1 VLLEFPVS
9 TVEFYIPKWAETLEN
24 EHKVKQAFIQYAV
37 HWLEHI
43 SRMRDLYHKDTTS
56 IELENEK
63 KDIYTGTMEHMNL
76 FSVPECTQMEEII
89 CKPLLQKIHTE
100 NGTVELR
107 MEVDD
112 SYYFEYLSDIAGMSI
127 TSEYQMISMIK
138 DLSAKRAE
146 YEKVEDA
153 IQSVCGRGYGV
164 VAPKLSDITMEE
176 PILINH
182 AGKYGVKIRANSP
195 SIHMI
200 KANIE
205 TEIAPI
211 VGNKEQAEDL
221 ISYIKEGELSADGVW
236 SANIFGKSLG
246 ELMEDGIR
254 DKIMKMDDECQLQLQ
269 NTMQKI
275 VNDNNGGMVCII
287 I

>member
-1 VLLEFPVS
+1 MLPYTHE
-9 TVEFYIPKWAETLEN
+9 
-24 EHKVKQAFIQYAV
+24 VKQCLINQATN
-37 HWLEHI
+37 WML
-43 SRMRDLYHKDTTS
+43 RLNKMRDLYPERTLGGMEATDADSYVQSESAINHMIGNTDYSATTNWNMDKGNINNEKQDTICRTS
-56 IELENEK
+56 IQR
-63 KDIYTGTMEHMNL
+63 IY
-76 FSVPECTQMEEII
+76 
-89 CKPLLQKIHTE
+89 TE

-112 SYYFEYLSDIAGMSI
+112 CFYYDFLTEITGTSI
-127 TSEYQMISMIK
+127 TSEYQMIAMIK
-138 DLSAKRAE
+138 NLSEKKSA
-146 YEKVEDA
+146 YEKVENA
-153 IQSVCGRGYGV
+153 IASVTSIGYGV
-164 VAPKLSDITMEE
+164 VAPELNDISMEE
-176 PILINH
+176 PVLITH
-182 AGKYGVKIRANSP
+182 SGKYGVKIRANSP

-221 ISYIKEGELSADGVW
+221 IAYIKDGECSEEGIWG
-236 SANIFGKSLG
+236 ANIFGKSLG

-254 DKIMKMDDECQLQLQ
+254 HKIEKMDEECQQQLQ

-275 VNDNNGGMVCII
+275 VTDANGGMVCII